1 MADYI
6 FYVKVANSKFVLD
19 SVSQATIALGHDI
32 TYRFDQSDSSN
43 SGHPLAFSTTSDGT
57 HNSGS
62 AYTTG
67 VSTPVGL
74 SPGQS
79 GYYIDIAVTSSTPAS
94 LYYYCSN
101 HSGMGSAVITTGNT
115 HVTTNNLG
123 LLLPILANADDQWGS
138 HINQSLRKIEDTFG
152 ANADV
157 YTYNITGDTTAI
169 TGSATAGGTLAF
181 NDGQHIEVYLNGVK
195 LVGNLSSGNDYTL
208 NASTDTIT
216 LASNAVNGDVVN
228 VVVFKTFQFAD
239 AVPATGG
246 TFTGTVSHS
255 GTLDV
260 SGGTLTTSTSQKTA
274 IVDGGKGNLAKA
286 DVGLGNVT
294 NDAQVPA
301 SGGTFS
307 GDVSFGD
314 NNKAQFGAG
323 NDLQIYHDGSHSLI
337 AEAGTGA
344 LKIKGDD
351 IRLEDASGNNII
363 KAVGSGSAELYE
375 SGSKKLE
382 TTSTGIAVTGE
393 GTFTG
398 NVELQ
403 GNVTKV
409 QSNYIDLQDSGTN
422 YAYIGKGN
430 QLTTGASATD
440 LSVRFDG
447 SNFYLSADANPRMK
461 VTSAGDVTI
470 NSGNLIIGTA
480 GHGINFHPQGA
491 SYVNLLDDYEE
502 GTWTP
507 SLGGNTTYS
516 YQSGSYTKIGNL
528 VFVRGFINVNTLGT
542 GSVYRISGLPFP
554 SENVGGYVATLGVS
568 FYSNSATSV
577 AFVTVAVSGSNA
589 DVHYNTGATTALTF
603 NGTFFGNSTRIDFS
617 GCYRV

>member
-1 MADYI
+1 MADYT

-43 SGHPLAFSTTSDGT
+43 SGHPLVFSTTSDGT

-67 VSTPVGL
+67 VTTNGTAGS
-74 SPGQS
+74 S
-79 GYYIDIAVTSSTPAS
+79 GAYVDIAVTSSTPAS

-181 NDGQHIEVYLNGVK
+181 SAGQHLEVYLNGVK
-195 LVGNLSSGNDYTL
+195 LVGNLSSDNDYTV
-208 NASTDTIT
+208 NASTNTIT
-216 LASNAVNGDVVN
+216 LASNAINGDVVN

-307 GDVSFGD
+307 GDVAVNGDLTVDTDTLKVDATGNKVGIGASSGLLGKLHIQEFGSVAGSVSSGAD
-314 NNKAQFGAG
+314 TLVLQNNGG
-323 NDLQIYHDGSHSLI
+323 HGGLSVVTN
-337 AEAGTGA
+337 
-344 LKIKGDD
+344 
-351 IRLEDASGNNII
+351 
-363 KAVGSGSAELYE
+363 
-375 SGSKKLE
+375 
-382 TTSTGIAVTGE
+382 TTSTASLHLGSTANSSNG
-393 GTFTG
+393 G
-398 NVELQ
+398 LQ
-403 GNVTKV
+403 YDN
-409 QSNYIDLQDSGTN
+409 N
-422 YAYIGKGN
+422 A
-430 QLTTGASATD
+430 TT
-440 LSVRFDG
+440 LSVLSGG
-447 SNFYLSADANPRMK
+447 SVRA
-461 VTSAGDVTI
+461 TI
-470 NSGNLIIGTA
+470 DSSGNATLNSGNLVIGTA
-480 GHGINFHPQGA
+480 GKGIDFSAQTTSSASGA
-491 SYVNLLDDYEE
+491 
-502 GTWTP
+502 TP
-507 SLGGNTTYS
+507 STGANEVLDHYEVGTFEPAIALSTPSNSTCTEKKGTYCRIGDFVS
-516 YQSGSYTKIGNL
+516 VHGRCRFTKNSGSGNL
-528 VFVRGFINVNTLGT
+528 VSIT
-542 GSVYRISGLPFP
+542 GLPFT
-554 SENVGGYVATLGVS
+554 SLTLSGYQSAGSSASIGAGKSGHVERLRLDSGSDTIAYS
-568 FYSNSATSV
+568 FAPQSNSTS
-577 AFVTVAVSGSNA
+577 
-589 DVHYNTGATTALTF
+589 GASITASDMDT
-603 NGTFFGNSTRIDFS
+603 DFYVRFS
-617 GCYRV
+617 LQYRCAG